1 MSHQQTCTR
10 CIMDTSAA
18 GITFDEHGVCNY
30 CTGFLAD
37 KFKVLAIDP
46 AERDRRLHS
55 LVDAIKAQGK
65 GKKYDCVIGI
75 SGGVDSSWVLVQ
87 AIRLGLRPLAVH
99 MDNGWNSELAQNN
112 IANLVRGLGV
122 DLYTHVIDWPE
133 IRGLMDALF
142 SADVLDVELLYDNAM
157 LAVNYRQAAKFGL
170 HYILGG
176 TNLSTEGVAMPI
188 NWNWHKH
195 DKRNITSISKEFNG
209 PRIKTFP
216 AIGTLDLVRYIGW
229 NKIKWVSFLN
239 YVDYRK
245 NEAVNNLVEEFKYK
259 PYPYKHY
266 ESVFT
271 RFYQGYILPNKFGID
286 KRKVHFSTLM
296 MTNQMT
302 REEALENCQGIAYA
316 SEKDLESDKKYFLK
330 KMGWSEEKLAA
341 YISRPEVP
349 HDAYPSEAALFE
361 RMLGLYKRMNLKA
374 GRVVW
379 DAAP

>member
-18 GITFDEHGVCNY
+18 GITFDQRGVCSY
-30 CTGFLAD
+30 CTEFLTD
-37 KFKVLAIDP
+37 KFKVLAVDP
-46 AERDRRLHS
+46 DERERRLRS
-55 LVDAIKAQGK
+55 LVDTIKTQGK

-87 AIRLGLRPLAVH
+87 AVRLGLRPLAVH

-133 IRGLMDALF
+133 IRGLMEALF

-176 TNLSTEGVAMPI
+176 TNLSTEGVPMPV

-195 DKRNITSISKEFNG
+195 DKKNIASISKRFNG
-209 PRIKTFP
+209 PKIRTFP
-216 AIGTLDLVRYIGW
+216 AIGTLDLVRYIAW

-245 NEAVNNLVEEFKYK
+245 NEAVESLVKDFKYK

-266 ESVFT
+266 ESIFT

-286 KRKVHFSTLM
+286 KRKVHFSTLI

-302 REEALENCQGIAYA
+302 RDEALENCRGIAYA
-316 SEKDLESDKKYFLK
+316 SEKDLESDKRYFLK
-330 KMGWSEEKLAA
+330 KMGWSEEKLIA
-341 YISRPEVP
+341 YISRPEIP

-361 RMLGLYKRMNLKA
+361 RVLRLYKRMNLKA
-374 GRVVW
+374 GRVAW
-379 DAAP
+379 DAAS